1 VILTYNLRGEVA
13 EYAPTRKRN
22 RQKSAHLPCPMI
34 VQSPM
39 GYNVL
44 RAETIEEII

>member
-1 VILTYNLRGEVA
+1 VILTRNLRGEVA
-13 EYAPTRKRN
+13 EYAPTRKKER
-22 RQKSAHLPCPMI
+22 RKSVHLPCPMI

-44 RAETIEEII
+44 RAEMVEEII